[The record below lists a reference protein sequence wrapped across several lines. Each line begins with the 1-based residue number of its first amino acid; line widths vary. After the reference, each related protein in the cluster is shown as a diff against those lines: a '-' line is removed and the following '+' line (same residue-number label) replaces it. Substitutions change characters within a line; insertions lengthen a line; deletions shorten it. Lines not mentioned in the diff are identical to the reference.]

1 MKTIQMSYDV
11 PEWTRYNIEVEVDD
25 SLPIEEQREQIIEKI
40 ESGEYAECGTKCL
53 GTVEPYS
60 TEYNFPDELGGPTN
74 P

>member
-11 PEWTRYNIEVEVDD
+11 AEWTRYFVDVEVDETLSVD
-25 SLPIEEQREQIIEKI
+25 LQREQIIGKI
-40 ESGEYAECGTKCL
+40 DCGEYADRGAKCL